1 MLLASALLLGLG
13 SLQQSAG
20 NQAAPVELFRKFT
33 VGEKLTY
40 VTKAVFTDEQRVG
53 SLQTFLPSDE
63 EITYRHSLEVKKLK
77 ADGIA
82 EVLYLRPTM
91 TITEGDTGDSE
102 AKSTVNKTDERI
114 LLDITPINE
123 VIQMKDL
130 NPKKEKKG
138 GENKSDGLRLRTQ
151 GQQADAATQIL
162 LQEYVGD
169 FQRLAFF
176 VGSLDTGL
184 DISPRTPFEEVKVGD
199 TWKKTATY
207 QPQKLK
213 GQGDKQAVQ
222 RLDYTYTYLGL
233 MKNKEGK
240 EVQRIQAKV
249 IFENDISEYARQL
262 VGASKG
268 AMYIKSAP
276 IKFTGQIDFDCD
288 PATMHL
294 LKATAESNGSF
305 SLNLKGVDMPY
316 VEDRFKGR
324 TTVKLESWIKG
335 GIAKPEPA
343 KSVPPPTK
351 TNTNSKGK
359 KSGGGL

>member
-1 MLLASALLLGLG
+1 
-13 SLQQSAG
+13 
-20 NQAAPVELFRKFT
+20 
-33 VGEKLTY
+33 
-40 VTKAVFTDEQRVG
+40 
-53 SLQTFLPSDE
+53 
-63 EITYRHSLEVKKLK
+63 
-77 ADGIA
+77 
-82 EVLYLRPTM
+82 
-91 TITEGDTGDSE
+91 
-102 AKSTVNKTDERI
+102 
-114 LLDITPINE
+114 
-123 VIQMKDL
+123 
-130 NPKKEKKG
+130 
-138 GENKSDGLRLRTQ
+138 
-151 GQQADAATQIL
+151 
-162 LQEYVGD
+162 
-169 FQRLAFF
+169 
-176 VGSLDTGL
+176 
-184 DISPRTPFEEVKVGD
+184 
-199 TWKKTATY
+199 
-207 QPQKLK
+207 
-213 GQGDKQAVQ
+213 
-222 RLDYTYTYLGL
+222 